1 MQSASTASPQPE
13 LHIRADENTAYKKV
27 TDLMSEASRVGLTRI
42 GFVTDPK

>member
-1 MQSASTASPQPE
+1 MQTASTQAPQPE

-27 TDLMSEASRVGLTRI
+27 AELMSEASKVGLTRI